1 MKTTIEEINETKRII
16 RVEIPADVVEQKL
29 DELYRRVARTIE
41 VPGFRKGRVPRS
53 FLETRFGK
61 DFLYED
67 TQTELIEEYL
77 PKVLEDLDVELATR
91 PEARVIEFEAGKPFT
106 FEVNVEVFPEVE
118 LTDPAQIEIDA
129 PPLREVTDED
139 IERVI
144 EELRRDHATLVP
156 KEGEDA
162 VVEDEDVVV
171 VRLPSGETHE
181 LQAHSEGFT
190 AQLLGKRV
198 GESVILTSGEGEDA
212 KSVTVTVDGIKRIE
226 LPDLDELAQTLGHES
241 EEELRADVQR
251 RLEERFQEE
260 HTDALRLAALDALIE
275 RSRVIVPDKL
285 IDEIVEQERA
295 YLQQQGRDLPE
306 EEVGRLRE
314 TIRKRLQRDRVLRAF
329 KQKEQIALSDEEFEA
344 FLKEEAERQGMNPV
358 KFKALLERE
367 GQLERLRRRRE
378 DEKAL
383 DALLQRVRIRSQGEQ
398 PQAKAEE

>member
-1 MKTTIEEINETKRII
+1 VKTTIEEINETKRII
-16 RVEIPADVVEQKL
+16 RVEVPAEVVDRKL

-53 FLETRFGK
+53 FLEMRFGK

-77 PKVLEDLDVELATR
+77 LKALEDLDVELATR

-106 FEVNVEVFPEVE
+106 FEVDVEVFPEVE
-118 LTDPAQIEIDA
+118 LADPAQIEIAA
-129 PPLREVTDED
+129 PPQRDVTEED
-139 IERVI
+139 IERVM
-144 EELRRDHATLVP
+144 EELQRDHAVLVP

-181 LQAHSEGFT
+181 LQAHAEGFT

-198 GESVILTSGEGEDA
+198 GESVELTSGEGEDA
-212 KSVTVTVDGIKRIE
+212 KSVTVTIDGIKRIE
-226 LPDLDELAQTLGHES
+226 LPDLDELAQTLGHEGV
-241 EEELRADVQR
+241 EELRTDVRQ
-251 RLEERFQEE
+251 RLEERLREE
-260 HTDALRLAALDALIE
+260 HEGALRLAALDALIE
-275 RSRVIVPDKL
+275 RSRVVVPDKL
-285 IDEIVEQERA
+285 IDEIVAGERA

-306 EEVGRLRE
+306 EEIGELRE
-314 TIRKRLQRDRVLRAF
+314 AVRKRLQRDRVLRAF
-329 KQKEQIALSDEEFEA
+329 KQKEQITLSDREFEEF
-344 FLKEEAERQGMNPV
+344 LKQEAERQGMNPV

-383 DALLQRVRIRSQGEQ
+383 SALLQHVRICPQGEQ
-398 PQAKAEE
+398 S

>member
-1 MKTTIEEINETKRII
+1 MKTTIEEINETKRVI
-16 RVEIPADVVEQKL
+16 RVEVPAEVVDRKL

-53 FLETRFGK
+53 FLEMRFGK

-77 PKVLEDLDVELATR
+77 PKALEDLDVELATR

-106 FEVNVEVFPEVE
+106 FEVDVEVFPEVQ
-118 LTDPAQIEIDA
+118 LADPARIEIAA
-129 PPLREVTDED
+129 PPQRDVTEED
-139 IERVI
+139 IEQVM
-144 EELRRDHATLVP
+144 EELQRDHAVLVP

-181 LQAHSEGFT
+181 LQAHAEGFT
-190 AQLLGKRV
+190 APLLGKRV
-198 GESVILTSGEGEDA
+198 GESVELTSGEGEDA
-212 KSVTVTVDGIKRIE
+212 KSVTVTIDGIKRIE
-226 LPDLDELAQTLGHES
+226 LPDLDELAQTLGHEDV
-241 EEELRADVQR
+241 EELRADVRQ

-260 HTDALRLAALDALIE
+260 HEGALRLAALDALIE
-275 RSRVIVPDKL
+275 RSRVVVPDKL
-285 IDEIVEQERA
+285 IDEIVEGERA

-306 EEVGRLRE
+306 EEIGELRE
-314 TIRKRLQRDRVLRAF
+314 AVRKRLQRDRVLRAF
-329 KQKEQIALSDEEFEA
+329 KQKEQITLSDGEFEEF
-344 FLKEEAERQGMNPV
+344 LKQEAERQGMNPV

-383 DALLQRVRIRSQGEQ
+383 DALLQRVRVHPQGE
-398 PQAKAEE
+398 PSQATEE

>member
-16 RVEIPADVVEQKL
+16 RVEVPAEVVDRKL

-53 FLETRFGK
+53 FLEMRFGK

-77 PKVLEDLDVELATR
+77 LKALEDLDVELATR

-106 FEVNVEVFPEVE
+106 FEVDVEVFPEVE
-118 LTDPAQIEIDA
+118 LADPAQIEIAA
-129 PPLREVTDED
+129 PPQRDVTEED
-139 IERVI
+139 IERVM
-144 EELRRDHATLVP
+144 EELQRDHAVLVP

-181 LQAHSEGFT
+181 LQAHAEGFT

-198 GESVILTSGEGEDA
+198 GESVELTSGEGEDA
-212 KSVTVTVDGIKRIE
+212 KSVTVTIDGIKRIE
-226 LPDLDELAQTLGHES
+226 LPDLDELAQTLGHEGV
-241 EEELRADVQR
+241 EELRTDVRQ
-251 RLEERFQEE
+251 RLEERLREE
-260 HTDALRLAALDALIE
+260 HEGALRLAALDALIE
-275 RSRVIVPDKL
+275 RSRVVVPDKL
-285 IDEIVEQERA
+285 IDEIVAGERA

-306 EEVGRLRE
+306 EEIGELRE
-314 TIRKRLQRDRVLRAF
+314 AVRKRLQRDRVLRAF
-329 KQKEQIALSDEEFEA
+329 KQKEQITLSDREFEEF
-344 FLKEEAERQGMNPV
+344 LKQEAERQGMNPV

-383 DALLQRVRIRSQGEQ
+383 SALLQHVRICPQGEQ
-398 PQAKAEE
+398 S